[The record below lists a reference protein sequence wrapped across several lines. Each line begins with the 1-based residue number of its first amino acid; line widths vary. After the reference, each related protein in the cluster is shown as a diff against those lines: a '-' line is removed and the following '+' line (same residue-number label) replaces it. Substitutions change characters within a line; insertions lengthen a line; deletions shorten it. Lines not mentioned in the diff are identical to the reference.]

1 MRSNDITGENLLDK
15 QFFLGDDVV
24 AIARA
29 LIGKRLFTIE
39 NGIMTGGIISETEAY
54 AGIEDRASHAYNGRK
69 TQRTATMFEKGGIA
83 YIYLCYGIHSLFNIV
98 TNHENI
104 PDAVLIRGII
114 PEQGIEKMKERT
126 GKQKVNKHFTNGP
139 GKVAKALG
147 LHYSFSGIPL
157 NQWVNNFFVGVSRPP
172 EALNK
177 PVNAGKRIGVEY
189 AGQDAEL
196 PYRFFL

>member
-1 MRSNDITGENLLDK
+1 MKSNDIIGENLLDQ

-39 NGIMTGGIISETEAY
+39 NGILTGGIITETEAY

-69 TQRTATMFEKGGIA
+69 TQRTVTMFEKGGIA

-114 PEQGIEKMKERT
+114 PEQGIDKMKKRT
-126 GKQKVNKHFTNGP
+126 GKQKVGKHFTNGP

-147 LHYSFSGIPL
+147 LHYTLSGIPL
-157 NQWVNNFFVGVSRPP
+157 NQWVSDFFVGVSRTP
-172 EALNK
+172 ESFNQ
-177 PVNAGKRIGVEY
+177 PVNAGKRIGVDY